1 MIQHR
6 VELADPHAH
15 LFCVTLTITHP
26 VPHEA
31 IAMPVWI
38 PGSYLVRE
46 FSKQIQELTAMQG
59 GKPIF
64 ITQLSKNTWS
74 LLNDDSAP
82 VVVRYSVYAF
92 DASVRTAYL
101 DSTRG
106 FFNGTS
112 MFMRVVGQETHP
124 QQVVIEHSQQTKSW
138 RIATSLTKLKANHY
152 QANHYDELVDS
163 PFELGNFWEGK
174 FTARGIQHRFVV
186 SGAASTFDGKRLL
199 ADTQKIVEAELA
211 FWHGKNGK
219 PPQALLDKGYLFMLR
234 AMDNG
239 YGGLEHMNSTA
250 LIAKRSDLPRIGD
263 SSTSD
268 GYTTLLGLISH
279 EYFHTWNVKR
289 LRPAELVPYDYDRE
303 NHTELLWFFEGFT
316 SYYDDLLLRRAGLI
330 NDEQYLGL
338 VAKTINQVQQ
348 TPGRL
353 VHSLASS
360 SYEAWTKYYRMD
372 ENSVNSTVSYYTKG
386 SLVALCLDLMLR
398 ERGSNLDQMMQTLWQ
413 KHGAKSVD
421 SICAIDEAALVQAI
435 ADKACWQALLQWV
448 HTTIDLP
455 LTKLLATA
463 GVETVAVKANLA
475 QQLGLRIG
483 TDGGIKVKQ
492 VLTGTLASRAG
503 FAAGDEWLAIEA
515 KDQTWRI
522 NNLDDVL
529 LYAPAGKPIKVWVSR
544 DKQMLKLAL
553 TLPKNQMINADVKL
567 KIADAKKLLSWL
579 G

>member
-1 MIQHR
+1 
-6 VELADPHAH
+6 
-15 LFCVTLTITHP
+15 
-26 VPHEA
+26 
-31 IAMPVWI
+31 
-38 PGSYLVRE
+38 
-46 FSKQIQELTAMQG
+46 
-59 GKPIF
+59 
-64 ITQLSKNTWS
+64 
-74 LLNDDSAP
+74 
-82 VVVRYSVYAF
+82 
-92 DASVRTAYL
+92 
-101 DSTRG
+101 
-106 FFNGTS
+106 
-112 MFMRVVGQETHP
+112 
-124 QQVVIEHSQQTKSW
+124 
-138 RIATSLTKLKANHY
+138 
-152 QANHYDELVDS
+152 
-163 PFELGNFWEGK
+163 
-174 FTARGIQHRFVV
+174 
-186 SGAASTFDGKRLL
+186 
-199 ADTQKIVEAELA
+199 
-211 FWHGKNGK
+211 
-219 PPQALLDKGYLFMLR
+219 
-234 AMDNG
+234 
-239 YGGLEHMNSTA
+239 
-250 LIAKRSDLPRIGD
+250 
-263 SSTSD
+263 
-268 GYTTLLGLISH
+268 
-279 EYFHTWNVKR
+279 
-289 LRPAELVPYDYDRE
+289 
-303 NHTELLWFFEGFT
+303 
-316 SYYDDLLLRRAGLI
+316 
-330 NDEQYLGL
+330 
-338 VAKTINQVQQ
+338 
-348 TPGRL
+348 
-353 VHSLASS
+353 
-360 SYEAWTKYYRMD
+360 
-372 ENSVNSTVSYYTKG
+372 VSYYTKG